1 MKLQVQGGRTRICAA
16 IKYKVEL
23 TPSQRSD
30 LIEVS
35 RNPGQAVGPHDL
47 KQSALALLKA
57 DEGLSDR
64 DRRLRRFR

>member
-1 MKLQVQGGRTRICAA
+1 MPA

-35 RNPGQAVGPHDL
+35 RRGKPLARTV
-47 KQSALALLKA
+47 KRALALLKA
-57 DEGLSDR
+57 DEVSGWSDS
-64 DRRLRRFR
+64 RRNKACYANTGGS